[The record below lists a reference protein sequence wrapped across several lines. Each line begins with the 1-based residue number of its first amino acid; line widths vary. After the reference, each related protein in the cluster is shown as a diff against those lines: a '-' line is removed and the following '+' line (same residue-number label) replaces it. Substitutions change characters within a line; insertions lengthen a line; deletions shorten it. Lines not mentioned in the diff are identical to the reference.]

1 MGKPKEFKMPKGKIL
16 MGKTPKPVP
25 GGKPKPG
32 KQLPKRGPGKPRTPA
47 ERKFIEEQL
56 RENPRRAV
64 PKGGMVNPKRK
75 NLTSSTLKAKQASS
89 KAVPTRQ
96 PKPKSKMSGY
106 NYGTKQGPGFTGG
119 SKPVYTRP
127 NEGGTVSQ
135 YRPQL
140 EKGSLGRYGYDNFL
154 TDNNAYGTEMKN
166 GSGSG
171 IIGKGDPI
179 WKRDII
185 EKRNV
190 DYVTQRRTGGGKG
203 GRKTSKG
210 GK

>member
-1 MGKPKEFKMPKGKIL
+1 MPKGKIL
-16 MGKTPKPVP
+16 MGKKAPAPMKRGRGPVVGKPVKP
-25 GGKPKPG
+25 APKGGKKAVGKPKVSRSG
-32 KQLPKRGPGKPRTPA
+32 DT
-47 ERKFIEEQL
+47 
-56 RENPRRAV
+56 
-64 PKGGMVNPKRK
+64 
-75 NLTSSTLKAKQASS
+75 
-89 KAVPTRQ
+89 
-96 PKPKSKMSGY
+96 MSGY

-140 EKGSLGRYGYDNFL
+140 EKGSLGRFGYDNYL
-154 TDNNAYGTEMKN
+154 EDNNAYGTEMKN
-166 GSGSG
+166 GSGTG
-171 IIGKGDPI
+171 IIGRGDPI

-190 DYVTQRRTGGGKG
+190 DYTTFKRTGGGKG
-203 GRKTSKG
+203 SRKTSKG